1 MLFRSFYKIEPT
13 ENAKNLFNSQ
23 KIFFQ
28 FHSEGFSLP
37 TGCELLARGDIF
49 NNQAFKYQNCYAL
62 QFHPEV
68 NFKLHMRWLYL
79 VLLKNP
85 KKLFVKGAQNIFVQ
99 LYYRYKYNKNI
110 SNWLDSF
117 LDQYFLKKT

>member
-1 MLFRSFYKIEPT
+1 MIKRKNIIKVAIDSPAAAGAGTLAKAISKHYKLFYLDTGKIYR
-13 ENAKNLFNSQ
+13 F
-23 KIFFQ
+23 I
-28 FHSEGFSLP
+28 
-37 TGCELLARGDIF
+37 
-49 NNQAFKYQNCYAL
+49 AFIK
-62 QFHPEV
+62 
-68 NFKLHMRWLYL
+68 
-79 VLLKNP
+79 LKNP

>member
-1 MLFRSFYKIEPT
+1 
-13 ENAKNLFNSQ
+13 
-23 KIFFQ
+23 
-28 FHSEGFSLP
+28 
-37 TGCELLARGDIF
+37 
-49 NNQAFKYQNCYAL
+49 
-62 QFHPEV
+62 
-68 NFKLHMRWLYL
+68 MRWLYL

-117 LDQYFLKKT
+117 LDLKMNLTNLIYSYYIYNDNKVEQIYFEHL